1 MPIRRRLTIFNAL
14 VIGGILLALGLALF
28 LLLRQ
33 SLLSSVE
40 DTARSRAFAAARS
53 IVAGEGLEEEDG
65 RLVLDDDLVDGLT
78 VDGVYI
84 IVRDGRGGIITQTV
98 ELPAN
103 REARDEVWRVALEA
117 GEPAYG
123 KIELSE
129 EGQDYVYAVPV
140 KPPDGPARTVEAGK
154 SYEPAEENVRNMTLV
169 LGSGIAVAFLLS
181 VFGAYLL
188 ARAALSPVGAVVKA
202 ARRITGGDLSNRL
215 PVPHPED
222 EIGELAATI
231 NAMLSRLEETLASQ
245 RRFVADASHELRTPL
260 TSINSYAQV
269 LEEWGLKDPEIG
281 SESAAA
287 IRRESERMKALVE
300 NLLEL
305 ARGEDGSGLNL
316 GHNDLGKVI
325 QEAVE
330 SANAAANGKVSIEYP
345 APEPGTSAVFD
356 RGRLRQA
363 LTILLDNA
371 VKFTPE
377 GGRVSVKG
385 KEEGGSVKIEI
396 SDTGVGISEDQLPH
410 VFERFYRADEA
421 RSTEGSGLGLAIAR
435 QIAEDHEG
443 SIDVRSQLGH
453 GSTFTID
460 LPRRPLPSGAGT
472 SSPWARS
479 IPPTA

>member
-1 MPIRRRLTIFNAL
+1 M
-14 VIGGILLALGLALF
+14 
-28 LLLRQ
+28 LLRQ

-231 NAMLSRLEETLASQ
+231 NAMLSRLEETLAEPAPL
-245 RRFVADASHELRTPL
+245 RRRRQPRVAYSADLYKQLRAGARRVG
-260 TSINSYAQV
+260 SK
-269 LEEWGLKDPEIG
+269 GPEIG

-472 SSPWARS
+472 SSPQARS